1 MIRRTW
7 RDRIGRSA
15 AEARSTRVSRYSP
28 AVNPAVLLSCHGSVD
43 DLGDLPA
50 FLQNIGRGRPP
61 KPEVLA
67 EVTRRYRHIGGSP
80 LMRTTVAQAAA
91 LEQRLGVPV
100 RIAGRLWRPYPAE
113 VVAELAAA
121 GVDALVSL
129 PLAPQ
134 SVHVYHPPVREA
146 AAAHG
151 VRVAEVPSWGL
162 EPALV
167 EAFLET
173 IAEAEATLAAPAPVV
188 LTAHS
193 LPLRVIAGGDPYERD
208 FRTMAERVAA
218 GLAAQGI
225 PSRIAFQSQGMSGDS
240 WLGPDLPQTFAA
252 LVAEGTRTVVVAPIG
267 FLADH
272 VETLY
277 DLDVEAPAL
286 AAQAGI
292 ERLVRAPAVNVR
304 PRFVDA
310 LEAVARRG
318 LESLAG

>member
-1 MIRRTW
+1 V
-7 RDRIGRSA
+7 GS
-15 AEARSTRVSRYSP
+15 V
-28 AVNPAVLLSCHGSVD
+28 AVLLSCHGSVD
-43 DLGDLPA
+43 DLADLPA
-50 FLQNIGRGRPP
+50 FLQNIGRGRPA

-80 LMRTTVAQAAA
+80 LMRTTAAQAAA
-91 LEQRLGVPV
+91 LEERLGVPV

-113 VVAELAAA
+113 VVPELAA
-121 GVDALVSL
+121 GGTRGLVSL

-134 SVHVYHPPVREA
+134 SVHVYHPQVVEA

-167 EAFLET
+167 DAFLET
-173 IAEAEATLAAPAPVV
+173 IAEAQRSLAEPAPVV

-193 LPLRVIAGGDPYERD
+193 LPLRIIAGGDPYERD
-208 FRTMAERVAA
+208 FRAMAEHVRQR
-218 GLAAQGI
+218 LAESGTEA
-225 PSRIAFQSQGMSGDS
+225 RIAFQSQGMTGDA
-240 WLGPDLPQTFAA
+240 WLGPDLPATFAA
-252 LVAEGTRTVVVAPIG
+252 LAAEGARAVLLAPIG

-286 AAQAGI
+286 AAKAGI
-292 ERLVRAPAVNVR
+292 AAFARAPAVNVR

-318 LESLAG
+318 LAELGN

>member
-1 MIRRTW
+1 M
-7 RDRIGRSA
+7 GS
-15 AEARSTRVSRYSP
+15 
-28 AVNPAVLLSCHGSVD
+28 AVLLSCHGSVD
-43 DLGDLPA
+43 DLDDLPA
-50 FLQNIGRGRPP
+50 FLQNIGRGRPAS
-61 KPEVLA
+61 PEVLA

-80 LMRTTVAQAAA
+80 LMRTTAAQAAA
-91 LEQRLGVPV
+91 LEARLGVPV

-113 VVAELAAA
+113 VVAEMAAA
-121 GVDALVSL
+121 GTTSLVSL

-134 SVHVYHPPVREA
+134 SVHVYHPPVVEA

-151 VRVAEVPSWGL
+151 LRVAQAPSWGL
-162 EPALV
+162 EPALLD
-167 EAFLET
+167 AFLET
-173 IAEAEATLAAPAPVV
+173 IDEARRALDEPAPVV

-193 LPLRVIAGGDPYERD
+193 LPLRVIAAGDPYERD
-208 FRTMAERVAA
+208 FRAMAERVVAR
-218 GLAAQGI
+218 LAQQGAEA
-225 PSRIAFQSQGMSGDS
+225 RIAFQSQGMTGGD

-252 LVAEGTRTVVVAPIG
+252 LAAAGAGAVVVAPIG

-286 AAQAGI
+286 AARAGI
-292 ERLVRAPAVNVR
+292 ARFARAPAVNVR

-318 LESLAG
+318 LAELGP